1 MLPDVT
7 EFLAMLALLLGSAM
21 IGATLI
27 KKIRY
32 PPVLGFILIGI
43 AIGPFGFGIVTNLE
57 LVNLLAEFGIVIL
70 LFVVG
75 LEFSISK
82 LREIGGTALI
92 VGLVEQSIM
101 FFIGFIIGYLLG
113 WGITESIYLAGI
125 LAISST
131 AIAIKF
137 LKDAGILQ
145 TKEAATV
152 IGTLIIEDLTAIL
165 LLVILSNISRGQVG
179 IFEVSMTALQTI
191 AFFIITLAVGL
202 KVVPKILEVVDRLD
216 IDEAPFLT
224 ALALGFGLAF
234 LANYLG
240 LSAAIGAFLMG
251 MMIASAPKAGAIKDR
266 ILPLRDFFVTIFFVS
281 IGMLINISLFP
292 DYVWVSIPIIIVA
305 VLGKFVGNFLG
316 AYLSGHSREG
326 ATTVGITMVPRG
338 EFSFIIAKQGIDLNV
353 VREAVF
359 PITMIVSFVTIVVV
373 PGLMRA
379 LPTVM
384 DARTIIPPRLFAPLE
399 VLGSIGRNFVLGLQ
413 QREAVSVITR
423 NLMPRL
429 IVNIAIIAAL
439 LSALSVGDLYVLL
452 LYQTFPALQIIS
464 YEIFKLILTIV
475 VIAYPIISIFGKTE
489 EITEFL
495 FDSTQRRIVR
505 TPLMTGGMHYLHR
518 IIRNVVT
525 GIVVLLISSF
535 VTPSLS
541 VITNIPIIL
550 PISSFATLA
559 IFVYLIL
566 DTFFVINRRMERGII
581 SSLLRTAE
589 STKQKEVLPMENKS
603 PGNESSSEEI
613 VSDKKEA
620 K

>member
-1 MLPDVT
+1 
-7 EFLAMLALLLGSAM
+7 
-21 IGATLI
+21 
-27 KKIRY
+27 
-32 PPVLGFILIGI
+32 
-43 AIGPFGFGIVTNLE
+43 
-57 LVNLLAEFGIVIL
+57 
-70 LFVVG
+70 
-75 LEFSISK
+75 
-82 LREIGGTALI
+82 
-92 VGLVEQSIM
+92 
-101 FFIGFIIGYLLG
+101 
-113 WGITESIYLAGI
+113 
-125 LAISST
+125 
-131 AIAIKF
+131 
-137 LKDAGILQ
+137 
-145 TKEAATV
+145 
-152 IGTLIIEDLTAIL
+152 
-165 LLVILSNISRGQVG
+165 
-179 IFEVSMTALQTI
+179 
-191 AFFIITLAVGL
+191 
-202 KVVPKILEVVDRLD
+202 
-216 IDEAPFLT
+216 
-224 ALALGFGLAF
+224 
-234 LANYLG
+234 
-240 LSAAIGAFLMG
+240 
-251 MMIASAPKAGAIKDR
+251 
-266 ILPLRDFFVTIFFVS
+266 
-281 IGMLINISLFP
+281 
-292 DYVWVSIPIIIVA
+292 
-305 VLGKFVGNFLG
+305 
-316 AYLSGHSREG
+316 
-326 ATTVGITMVPRG
+326 
-338 EFSFIIAKQGIDLNV
+338 
-353 VREAVF
+353 
-359 PITMIVSFVTIVVV
+359 
-373 PGLMRA
+373 MRA